1 MDGLSRRDVI
11 VGGIAGGLGL
21 VGDPSSILREPVQT
35 LSSKR
40 PAPEARKFTSPA
52 VEETI
57 RTVESQIA
65 DKELAWL
72 FANCFPNTIDTTVF
86 YKEDG
91 GKPDTYVIT
100 GDIDAMWLRD
110 STAQVWPYLPLAK
123 QDSKLQKMLAGVV
136 RRQSRCIILDPYANA
151 FFDDVTRKSEWSTD
165 YAEMRPG
172 VHERKWEIDSLCYA
186 VRLAHGYWKATGD
199 TSPIDEEWEKAMDLV
214 VQTFREQQ
222 RKKDLGPYTFKRGG
236 PKPAP
241 GAPETYGVPVKPVGL
256 ICSRFR
262 PSDDETDY
270 QFLIPSNYFAVV
282 SLRQMATMLAEI
294 RKAPKKA
301 EAAQALADEVAAA
314 LDAHGRTVNAKHGL
328 VYAYEVDGFGN
339 VAKVVEDP
347 NVPNLTSLPYL
358 GYGKNTDKVYRATRN
373 YLWSPD
379 NPWFFAGKAGQGLGS
394 PHTGPDMIWPIGLTM
409 FGLTSDSEDEVR
421 TVLRTLKNT
430 HANTGFMHESFHKD
444 NPSEFS
450 RSWFAW
456 ANTLFGEFVL
466 DTLKRY
472 PAVLKSTL

>member
-1 MDGLSRRDVI
+1 M
-11 VGGIAGGLGL
+11 
-21 VGDPSSILREPVQT
+21 QT
-35 LSSKR
+35 FSSKR

-72 FANCFPNTIDTTVF
+72 FANCFPNTLDTTVF

-123 QDSKLQKMLAGVV
+123 KDSKLQKMLAGVV

-186 VRLAHGYWKATGD
+186 IRLAHGYWKATGD

-241 GAPETYGVPVKPVGL
+241 GALETYGVPVKPVGL

-294 RKAPKKA
+294 RKEPKKA
-301 EAAQALADEVAAA
+301 AAAKALADEVSAA
-314 LDAHGRTVNAKHGL
+314 LEAHGRTVHAKHGL
-328 VYAYEVDGFGN
+328 VYAYEVDGFGHI
-339 VAKVVEDP
+339 ASVVEDP

-358 GYGKNTDKVYRATRN
+358 DYGKASDKVYKATRG

-409 FGLTSDSEDEVR
+409 FGLTSESEDEVR
-421 TVLRTLKNT
+421 TVLRILKQT
-430 HANTGFMHESFHKD
+430 HAGTGFMHESFHKD
-444 NPSEFS
+444 DPSNFS

-466 DTLKRY
+466 HTLERY

>member
-1 MDGLSRRDVI
+1 M
-11 VGGIAGGLGL
+11 
-21 VGDPSSILREPVQT
+21 GDPSSILRRPVQT
-35 LSSKR
+35 ISSQR
-40 PAPEARKFTSPA
+40 PAPEARKFTSAA
-52 VEETI
+52 VEEAL
-57 RTVESQIA
+57 RHAESQIA

-72 FANCFPNTIDTTVF
+72 FSNCFPNTLDTTVF

-123 QDSKLQKMLAGVV
+123 KDEKLRKMLAGVV

-151 FFDDVTRKSEWSTD
+151 FFDDVNRKSEWSTD
-165 YAEMRPG
+165 FTEMRPG

-222 RKKDLGPYTFKRGG
+222 RKKDLGPYSFKRDGA
-236 PKPAP
+236 KPEP
-241 GAPETYGVPVKPVGL
+241 GAPETYGVPVKPIGL

-282 SLRQMATMLAEI
+282 SLRQIATMLAEI
-294 RKAPKKA
+294 RKEPKKA
-301 EAAQALADEVAAA
+301 AAAKALADEVASA
-314 LDAHGRTVNAKHGL
+314 LETHGRTVNAKHGL
-328 VYAYEVDGFGN
+328 VYAYEVDGFGH
-339 VAKVVEDP
+339 VATVVEDP
-347 NVPNLTSLPYL
+347 NVPNLTALPYL
-358 GYGKNTDKVYRATRN
+358 GYGKSSDKVYQATRK
-373 YLWSPD
+373 YVWSPD

-409 FGLTSDSEDEVR
+409 FGLTSESEDEVR
-421 TVLRTLKNT
+421 RVLQVLKGT
-430 HANTGFMHESFHKD
+430 HAGTGFMHESFHKD
-444 NPSEFS
+444 DPSRFS

-466 DTLKRY
+466 HTLERY
-472 PAVLKSTL
+472 PAVLKATL